1 MNKPQE
7 LGSWKGIGEQWQYC
21 SRVHLK
27 RFNKIR
33 HIFDKKRK
41 KKRSKIRHIDA
52 LKTLV
57 NMTGHVKKK
66 VK

>member
-1 MNKPQE
+1 MTWGFLVNYHEWLPQE
-7 LGSWKGIGEQWQYC
+7 LGSWKGIGEQWQYR

-41 KKRSKIRHIDA
+41 KK
-52 LKTLV
+52 
-57 NMTGHVKKK
+57 KKAK
-66 VK
+66 